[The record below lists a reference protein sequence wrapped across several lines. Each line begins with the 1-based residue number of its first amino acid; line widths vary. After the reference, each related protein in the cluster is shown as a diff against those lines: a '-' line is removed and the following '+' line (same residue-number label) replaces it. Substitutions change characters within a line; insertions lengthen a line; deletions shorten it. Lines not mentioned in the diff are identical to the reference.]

1 MADRRKFRGRS
12 SFNIGGM
19 LSGIAGDGGG
29 IENDPEAV
37 ADVAA
42 ETPYWDDTFDAN
54 NVLRYKPSS
63 GIKDF
68 LSGGKSSAMAS
79 KYNADANA
87 SEVANRIN
95 REDATTLF
103 NRKLEE
109 DDHRLTNQLVGNRL
123 EYDDRIKRLARSLE
137 NESVGNYLVGEDDA
151 PLEEFMQEAQANVN
165 NYGDQSKIHGFL
177 GAPLQAD
184 NTQSEIDFRRK
195 QTELA
200 GKGKTGF
207 EEMKDGSILDHT
219 NNVLI
224 EKVPNDPLDPT
235 KGYSYRRRDLN
246 MLGVNSKPNPV
257 ATTNNPTGPKPTGNG
272 ILGGIKKLFA
282 AEPQNVEPED
292 FTEYVPAL
300 GDSNLYDLFG
310 VNPNNLVPDFIKNAK
325 GTGGLQY
332 NGPLPSTQ
340 PAENVDDALKSYLNT
355 DSAKALELLR
365 QKKIKG
371 IKAPLRTY

>member
-12 SFNIGGM
+12 GVNVGGL
-19 LSGIAGDGGG
+19 LSGISGDGGG
-29 IENDPEAV
+29 IEEDPEAV

-109 DDHRLTNQLVGNRL
+109 DDHRLDNQLKGNRL

-177 GAPLQAD
+177 GAPLQAS
-184 NTQSEIDFRRK
+184 NIESEIAARDK
-195 QTELA
+195 QTAKEPDRFEVLA
-200 GKGKTGF
+200 NGTTFDKKN
-207 EEMKDGSILDHT
+207 SL
-219 NNVLI
+219 LR
-224 EKVPNDPLDPT
+224 VPYTPDPT
-235 KGYSYRRRDLN
+235 KPGETRFKTYDLTT
-246 MLGVNSKPNPV
+246 GQEIFDKVNPV
-257 ATTNNPTGPKPTGNG
+257 ATTNNPKPAKPIKSKGDG
-272 ILGGIKKLFA
+272 ILGAI
-282 AEPQNVEPED
+282 
-292 FTEYVPAL
+292 
-300 GDSNLYDLFG
+300 
-310 VNPNNLVPDFIKNAK
+310 K
-325 GTGGLQY
+325 GTISNITDDNDIDWNAL
-332 NGPLPSTQ
+332 NPLTPSTEELNAQREAAPRFDAAPIPTYTQ
-340 PAENVDDALKSYLNT
+340 PAENIDDALKAYLNT